1 MRIPFLFLCFLPL
14 PHRHGCVMTV
24 RNGTRAKKVRW
35 VLLRVVLL
43 FFVALFG
50 LEYLGFY
57 RQDAKRIYNWSS
69 RIIHSES
76 LQEAAIVLRNG
87 FKKTESGSYPGD
99 SADLSALAQNAP
111 LITLDNLPDYEGRS
125 FIVLNRNEPQFSADF
140 KAKDNP
146 YYSFSPLDKLGRCGA
161 AYGKLGPEFLPT
173 QPRGPIGMIKP
184 TGWRYSKYDE
194 IDKKYLYNRCH
205 LLAFQ
210 LTGENANKRNL
221 ITGTRHFN
229 VVGMLPFENRV
240 ADYIRF
246 TRKHVFYR
254 VTPVFK
260 GDEMVARGVAIE
272 ALSADDGGKAV
283 HFHVFV
289 YNVQPGIVIN
299 YADGANRRE

>member
-1 MRIPFLFLCFLPL
+1 
-14 PHRHGCVMTV
+14 MTV
-24 RNGTRAKKVRW
+24 RKDAWTKKLRW
-35 VLLRVVLL
+35 ILPRVVLL
-43 FFVALFG
+43 FIVALFG
-50 LEYLGFY
+50 LDYLGFH
-57 RQDAKRIYNWSS
+57 RQDAKQIYDWGS
-69 RIIHSES
+69 RIIHSEN
-76 LQEAAIVLRNG
+76 LREAAIIFRNG
-87 FKKTESGSYPGD
+87 FKQTEGRSYPDD
-99 SADLSALAQNAP
+99 SADPGVLAQSAP
-111 LITLDNLPDYEGRS
+111 LITLDNLPGYQGRS
-125 FIVLNRNEPQFSADF
+125 FIVLNRNEPQFSAEF
-140 KAKDNP
+140 KAKENP
-146 YYSFSPLDKLGRCGA
+146 YYSFTPLDKLGRCGA

-173 QPRGPIGMIKP
+173 QPRGPIGTIKP

-260 GDEMVARGVAIE
+260 GNALGARGVAIE

-299 YADGANRRE
+299 YADGTNRRE

>member
-1 MRIPFLFLCFLPL
+1 MAARK
-14 PHRHGCVMTV
+14 
-24 RNGTRAKKVRW
+24 GTRLAKKLRW

-43 FFVALFG
+43 LILALFV
-50 LEYLGFY
+50 LEYLGLY
-57 RQDAKRIYNWSS
+57 RQDVKQFCDWGS
-69 RIIHSES
+69 RIISS
-76 LQEAAIVLRNG
+76 DNWQEAAVVFKEGWRKKGNRN
-87 FKKTESGSYPGD
+87 D
-99 SADLSALAQNAP
+99 SAVPDDLTASAQSAP
-111 LITLDNLPDYEGRS
+111 LITLANLPEYEGRS
-125 FIVLNRNEPQFSADF
+125 FIVLHRNEPQFSAEF

-146 YYSFSPLDKLGRCGA
+146 YYSFTTLDRLGRCGA
-161 AYGKLGPEFLPT
+161 AYGKLGPEFLPG

-210 LTGENANKRNL
+210 LTGENANKLNL

-240 ADYIRF
+240 ADYIRR

-254 VTPVFK
+254 VTPVFR
-260 GDEMVARGVAIE
+260 GNELVARGVTME

-283 HFHVFV
+283 RFHVFV

-299 YADGANRRE
+299 YADGSNHRE